1 MVEARSARKF
11 APDVPI
17 IVCRKMRRGFFWR
30 TLAACEILRREQS
43 VGGSMKSSVPILLG
57 SIFSFGLMTG
67 YAQQPAAAQKQT
79 GPATVMNLTAKS
91 ANVSEAGTPLR
102 INILRWSTDE
112 ERLPLLAALNP
123 ALAPPPA
130 AGARGGGGGG
140 RGGAGRGGR
149 GAQGDDV
156 APDPAL
162 ADVNGGDGAAGGA
175 AAGGG
180 RGGRGGGGGRGGRG
194 GRGGD
199 AAAPAKPPDPISNLT
214 AAIGKAPTVGYIW
227 TNEVVGYSIKYAYH
241 LPVSDGG
248 DRILL
253 VTDRRLGGYTNG
265 WKPAG
270 NATPTDYD
278 FTLLEIRLD
287 PKGAGEGKTSLTTK
301 VVEDNDLKALV
312 LENYTGTPSM
322 LAGVKK

>member
-1 MVEARSARKF
+1 L
-11 APDVPI
+11 I
-17 IVCRKMRRGFFWR
+17 
-30 TLAACEILRREQS
+30 
-43 VGGSMKSSVPILLG
+43 
-57 SIFSFGLMTG
+57 TG

-91 ANVSEAGTPLR
+91 ANVSDAGTPLR

-130 AGARGGGGGG
+130 AGARGG
-140 RGGAGRGGR
+140 RGGR
-149 GAQGDDV
+149 GVQADDV

-162 ADVNGGDGAAGGA
+162 ADVNGGGGAGGGG

-180 RGGRGGGGGRGGRG
+180 RGARGGGGGGGGGRGRG

-199 AAAPAKPPDPISNLT
+199 AAAAAKPPDPISNLT

-227 TNEVVGYSIKYAYH
+227 TDEVVGYSIKYAYH
-241 LPVSDGG
+241 VPFSDGG
-248 DRILL
+248 DRIVL

-270 NATPTDYD
+270 SATPTDYD
-278 FTLLEIRLD
+278 FTLVEIRLD
-287 PKGAGEGKTSLTTK
+287 PKGSGEGKTSLTTK
-301 VVEDNDLKALV
+301 VVVDNDLKTLV

-322 LAGVKK
+322 LTSVKK

>member
-1 MVEARSARKF
+1 
-11 APDVPI
+11 
-17 IVCRKMRRGFFWR
+17 
-30 TLAACEILRREQS
+30 
-43 VGGSMKSSVPILLG
+43 MKSSVPILLG
-57 SIFSFGLMTG
+57 SIFSLCLMTG

-79 GPATVMNLTAKS
+79 GPATVMNMTAKS
-91 ANVSEAGTPLR
+91 AGVSEAGTALR

-130 AGARGGGGGG
+130 AGARGG

-149 GAQGDDV
+149 GAQADDV

-162 ADVNGGDGAAGGA
+162 ADVNGGDGGGGA
-175 AAGGG
+175 AAGG
-180 RGGRGGGGGRGGRG
+180 RGARGGGGGRGGRG

-199 AAAPAKPPDPISNLT
+199 AAPAKPPDPISNLT
-214 AAIGKAPTVGYIW
+214 AAITKAPTVGYIW

-241 LPVSDGG
+241 VPFADGG

-253 VTDRRLGGYTNG
+253 MTDRRLGGFTNG

-270 NATPTDYD
+270 NATATDYD
-278 FTLLEIRLD
+278 FTLVEIRLD
-287 PKGAGEGKTSLTTK
+287 SKGAGEGKTSLTTK

-312 LENYTGTPSM
+312 PENYSGTPAM
-322 LAGVKK
+322 LASVKK